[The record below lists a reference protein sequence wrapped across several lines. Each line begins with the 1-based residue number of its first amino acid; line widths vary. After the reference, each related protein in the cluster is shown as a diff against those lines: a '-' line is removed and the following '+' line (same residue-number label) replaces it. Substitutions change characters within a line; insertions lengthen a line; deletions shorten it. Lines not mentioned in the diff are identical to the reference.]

1 LSSAPVMTTWPAF
14 ELLELAGAPLL
25 SGAPPAPL
33 HAAKANVMMSTASI
47 CLVTWVSSSSRKV
60 PDGWQYSPY
69 PDSIQLHK
77 LLALA
82 TSPGKAIVGRGLRI
96 RLCSY
101 FLINGRYSL

>member
-1 LSSAPVMTTWPAF
+1 
-14 ELLELAGAPLL
+14 
-25 SGAPPAPL
+25 
-33 HAAKANVMMSTASI
+33 
-47 CLVTWVSSSSRKV
+47 V